1 MNRSVSFRMRFLT
14 ALSPVLAMLALA
26 ACGGGAST
34 TENPP
39 TTPPPA
45 AGYTGPPPASQDVQA
60 FKLNVWDNLQ
70 ASNRCGQ
77 CHGTGGQVPSFVRSD
92 DINLAYEAANSVVDL
107 GNPSASTMVTKVG
120 GGHNCWLAAD
130 SACADQLTV
139 WIRNWAGQTMG
150 GTRGAPLQP
159 PPIKDV
165 GASKS
170 FPASSALFGST
181 VYPVLTQYCSRCH
194 SSGAT
199 TPQSPFFAEANVD
212 VAYAAVRAKINLD
225 SPDQSR
231 LVVRL
236 RDEFHNCWTD
246 CATAANVML
255 GAIQD
260 FADGVPLTQVDP
272 NLVTSKA
279 LTLYDGTVA
288 SGGNRFDNAAIA
300 LYEFKTGT
308 GTVAYDT
315 SGVEPS
321 ANLTMSG
328 AVTWV
333 GGWGID
339 LRGGKAQATTASS
352 RKLHDLIKATGEY
365 SIEAWVAPANVVQE
379 QAYIVSYSGGT
390 MARNFTLGQTMY
402 NYDYF
407 NRATTT
413 DANGEPALS
422 TPSADEVL
430 QATLQHVV
438 ATYSPVDGRRIY
450 VNGVL
455 TTQAD
460 PVPAGLFTDW
470 NDTFALVLGNEV
482 SNDRTWQGVVRMVV
496 IHNRALTQPQIQ
508 QNFEAGV
515 GERFYLLF
523 SVEHLINV
531 PQSYVMFEGS
541 QFDSYS
547 YLFNKPTFISLDG
560 SQDPDQVRIKG
571 LRIGVN
577 GTEAKVGQAYA
588 PLDRTVTAA
597 GYEPATG
604 FSLAGIGTVV
614 ALDKGPS
621 ADEFFLTFEQIGDAQ
636 PPVRRT
642 RADAAAAAAGC
653 RPVVGDRP
661 ADIRGDLDL
670 HVEHDGR
677 ADDERE
683 RGGHLHARARAIADR
698 REHRGLPVLA
708 PGRRRPAR
716 DRVLQRAGERRRPRA
731 SYFPGFNFGAPAAT
745 AFDTPA
751 ERAQIT
757 GPLVTRAVGTGLTT
771 AAVSRGSHDRSG
783 RADRQAHGL
792 RRQLRRGSHGSRGQ
806 GSLFGGHRQRQHAA
820 AMRVLH

>member
-60 FKLNVWDNLQ
+60 FKLNLWDNLQ

-92 DINLAYEAANSVVDL
+92 DINLAYEAANGVVDL
-107 GNPSASTMVTKVG
+107 GNPSDSMMVTKVG

-139 WIRNWAGQTMG
+139 WIRNWAGQTLG

-159 PPIKDV
+159 PPIKNV

-170 FPASSALFGST
+170 FPASPALFGST

-199 TPQSPFFAEANVD
+199 TPQSPFFAEAAVD

-255 GAIQD
+255 AAIED

-328 AVTWV
+328 AATWV

-390 MARNFTLGQTMY
+390 TARNFTLGQTMY

-482 SNDRTWQGVVRMVV
+482 SNDRTWQGVVRMVA
-496 IHNRALTQPQIQ
+496 IHNRALTQQQIQ

-523 SVEHLINV
+523 SVSHLINV

-541 QFDSYS
+541 QFDNYS
-547 YLFNKPTFISLDG
+547 YLFYRPTFISLDD
-560 SQDPDQVRIKG
+560 SQDPDQIRIKG

-597 GYEPATG
+597 GYEPDTG
-604 FSLAGIGTVV
+604 FGLANIGTVV

-621 ADEFFLTFEQIGDAQ
+621 ADEFFLTFEQIGTNSHPFVEPTPTPLPPPPDAV
-636 PPVRRT
+636 PSSEVGLRT
-642 RADAAAAAAGC
+642 FEEISASMSNMTGVPTTNANVAATY
-653 RPVVGDRP
+653 
-661 ADIRGDLDL
+661 
-670 HVEHDGR
+670 
-677 ADDERE
+677 
-683 RGGHLHARARAIADR
+683 
-698 REHRGLPVLA
+698 
-708 PGRRRPAR
+708 
-716 DRVLQRAGERRRPRA
+716 DRVREQLPTVENIEGFLSSHQVGAAQLAIEYCNELVDDGALRAA
-731 SYFPGFNFGAPAAT
+731 YFPGFNFSAPAAT

-751 ERAQIT
+751 ELAQIT

-771 AAVSRGSHDRSG
+771 QPSAAEVTTEVNALIGRLTACGGSCA
-783 RADRQAHGL
+783 ADRTEVVVKAACSTVV
-792 RRQLRRGSHGSRGQ
+792 GSASTLLQ
-806 GSLFGGHRQRQHAA
+806 
-820 AMRVLH
+820 

>member
-1 MNRSVSFRMRFLT
+1 MNRDANFRMRLLT
-14 ALSPVLAMLALA
+14 ALSPALLAVALA

-39 TTPPPA
+39 TTPPPP

-77 CHGTGGQVPSFVRSD
+77 CHGTGGQVPSFVRND
-92 DINLAYEAANSVVDL
+92 DINLAYEAANGVVDL
-107 GNPSASTMVTKVG
+107 GNPAGSMMVTKVG

-139 WIRNWAGQTMG
+139 WIRNWAGQTLG

-159 PPIKDV
+159 PPLRDV

-170 FPASSALFGST
+170 FPTDSALFGST
-181 VYPVLTQYCSRCH
+181 VYPLLAQYCSRCH
-194 SSGAT
+194 SSGAI
-199 TPQSPFFAEANVD
+199 TPQSPFFAEADVD

-225 SPDQSR
+225 TPAQSR

-246 CATAANVML
+246 CAQSANIMQAAV
-255 GAIQD
+255 QD
-260 FADGVPLTQVDP
+260 FSDGVPLTQVDP
-272 NLVTSKA
+272 SLVISKA

-315 SGVEPS
+315 SGVEP
-321 ANLTMSG
+321 ALNLTLSG
-328 AVTWV
+328 AATWV

-339 LRGGKAQATTASS
+339 LRGGKAQGTTASS
-352 RKLHDLIKATGEY
+352 RKLHDLIRATGEY
-365 SIEAWVAPANVVQE
+365 TIEAWVAPANVVQE
-379 QAYIVSYSGGT
+379 QAHIVSYSGGT
-390 MARNFTLGQTMY
+390 TARNFTLGQTMY

-413 DANGEPALS
+413 SGNGEPALS
-422 TPSADEVL
+422 TPSAEEVL

-438 ATYSPVDGRRIY
+438 ATYSAVDGRRIY

-455 TTQAD
+455 TTAAD
-460 PVPAGLFTDW
+460 PTPAGLFTDW

-482 SNDRTWQGVVRMVV
+482 SNDRTWQGVIRMVV
-496 IHNRALTQPQIQ
+496 IHNRALSEAQIT

-523 SVEHLINV
+523 SVAHLINV
-531 PQSYVMFEGS
+531 PQSYLLFEAS

-547 YLFNKPTFISLDG
+547 YLFNKPSFISLDG
-560 SQDPDQVRIKG
+560 SQDPDQIRIRG
-571 LRIGVN
+571 VRIGVN
-577 GTEAKVGQAYA
+577 GAEAKVGQAYA
-588 PLDRTVTAA
+588 PMDRTVTAA
-597 GYEPATG
+597 VYEPVTG
-604 FSLAGIGTVV
+604 FGLSGIGTVV
-614 ALDKGPS
+614 ALDKGPA
-621 ADEFFLTFEQIGDAQ
+621 ADEFFLSFEQIGSNTNAFNEPAPTPLPPPPDGVPASEIGLRTFEEISASMSAMTGVPATNPRVADTYNRVREQLPTVENIESFLSSHQVGAAQLAIEYCNELVDDAGL
-636 PPVRRT
+636 
-642 RADAAAAAAGC
+642 RAA
-653 RPVVGDRP
+653 
-661 ADIRGDLDL
+661 
-670 HVEHDGR
+670 
-677 ADDERE
+677 
-683 RGGHLHARARAIADR
+683 
-698 REHRGLPVLA
+698 
-708 PGRRRPAR
+708 
-716 DRVLQRAGERRRPRA
+716 
-731 SYFPGFNFGAPAAT
+731 YFPGFNFGASAAT

-757 GPLVTRAVGTGLTT
+757 GPLVARAVGTGMTTQPSSAEITTEVDAMIGRLTT
-771 AAVSRGSHDRSG
+771 CGAGCA
-783 RADRQAHGL
+783 ADRTEVVVKSACSAVI
-792 RRQLRRGSHGSRGQ
+792 GSASTLLQ
-806 GSLFGGHRQRQHAA
+806 
-820 AMRVLH
+820 

>member
-1 MNRSVSFRMRFLT
+1 MPPRTAWAIEGQAMNRSVRFRVRFLT

-39 TTPPPA
+39 TTPPPP

-60 FKLNVWDNLQ
+60 FKLNLWDNLQ

-92 DINLAYEAANSVVDL
+92 DINLAYEAANGVVDL
-107 GNPSASTMVTKVG
+107 GNPSDSMMVTKVG
-120 GGHNCWLAAD
+120 GGRNCWHATD

-139 WIRNWAGQTMG
+139 WIRNWAGQTLG

-159 PPIKDV
+159 PPIKNV

-170 FPASSALFGST
+170 FPASPALFGST

-199 TPQSPFFAEANVD
+199 TPQSPFFAEAAVD

-255 GAIQD
+255 AAIQD

-328 AVTWV
+328 AATWV

-482 SNDRTWQGVVRMVV
+482 SNDRTWQGVVRMVA
-496 IHNRALTQPQIQ
+496 IHNRALTQQQIQ
-508 QNFEAGV
+508 QNFDAGV

-523 SVEHLINV
+523 SVSHLVNV
-531 PQSYVMFEGS
+531 PQAYVMFEAS

-547 YLFNKPTFISLDG
+547 YLFTKPSFISLD
-560 SQDPDQVRIKG
+560 SDTTPDQIRIKG

-577 GTEAKVGQAYA
+577 GAEAKVGQAYS
-588 PLDRTVTAA
+588 PLDRTVQAA
-597 GYEPATG
+597 GYDPATG
-604 FSLAGIGTVV
+604 FGLTGIGTVV
-614 ALDKGPS
+614 ALDKGPAS
-621 ADEFFLTFEQIGDAQ
+621 DEFFLTFERIGTYNHPFVEPAPTPLPD
-636 PPVRRT
+636 PPDLV
-642 RADAAAAAAGC
+642 
-653 RPVVGDRP
+653 P
-661 ADIRGDLDL
+661 ASE
-670 HVEHDGR
+670 V
-677 ADDERE
+677 
-683 RGGHLHARARAIADR
+683 
-698 REHRGLPVLA
+698 
-708 PGRRRPAR
+708 
-716 DRVLQRAGERRRPRA
+716 
-731 SYFPGFNFGAPAAT
+731 
-745 AFDTPA
+745 
-751 ERAQIT
+751 
-757 GPLVTRAVGTGLTT
+757 
-771 AAVSRGSHDRSG
+771 
-783 RADRQAHGL
+783 GL
-792 RRQLRRGSHGSRGQ
+792 RTFEEISASM
-806 GSLFGGHRQRQHAA
+806 S
-820 AMRVLH
+820 AMTTVPTTNPHVADTYN

>member
-1 MNRSVSFRMRFLT
+1 M
-14 ALSPVLAMLALA
+14 
-26 ACGGGAST
+26 
-34 TENPP
+34 
-39 TTPPPA
+39 
-45 AGYTGPPPASQDVQA
+45 
-60 FKLNVWDNLQ
+60 
-70 ASNRCGQ
+70 
-77 CHGTGGQVPSFVRSD
+77 
-92 DINLAYEAANSVVDL
+92 
-107 GNPSASTMVTKVG
+107 
-120 GGHNCWLAAD
+120 
-130 SACADQLTV
+130 
-139 WIRNWAGQTMG
+139 
-150 GTRGAPLQP
+150 
-159 PPIKDV
+159 
-165 GASKS
+165 
-170 FPASSALFGST
+170 
-181 VYPVLTQYCSRCH
+181 LTQYCSRCH

-450 VNGVL
+450 V
-455 TTQAD
+455 QRRAHD
-460 PVPAGLFTDW
+460 AGRPGPGRPLHR
-470 NDTFALVLGNEV
+470 L
-482 SNDRTWQGVVRMVV
+482 
-496 IHNRALTQPQIQ
+496 
-508 QNFEAGV
+508 
-515 GERFYLLF
+515 ER
-523 SVEHLINV
+523 HL
-531 PQSYVMFEGS
+531 
-541 QFDSYS
+541 
-547 YLFNKPTFISLDG
+547 
-560 SQDPDQVRIKG
+560 R
-571 LRIGVN
+571 
-577 GTEAKVGQAYA
+577 
-588 PLDRTVTAA
+588 
-597 GYEPATG
+597 
-604 FSLAGIGTVV
+604 
-614 ALDKGPS
+614 
-621 ADEFFLTFEQIGDAQ
+621 
-636 PPVRRT
+636 
-642 RADAAAAAAGC
+642 
-653 RPVVGDRP
+653 
-661 ADIRGDLDL
+661 
-670 HVEHDGR
+670 
-677 ADDERE
+677 
-683 RGGHLHARARAIADR
+683 ARARQ
-698 REHRGLPVLA
+698 RGQQTT
-708 PGRRRPAR
+708 AR
-716 DRVLQRAGERRRPRA
+716 GRA
-731 SYFPGFNFGAPAAT
+731 SCAWS
-745 AFDTPA
+745 
-751 ERAQIT
+751 RS
-757 GPLVTRAVGTGLTT
+757 TT
-771 AAVSRGSHDRSG
+771 AR
-783 RADRQAHGL
+783 
-792 RRQLRRGSHGSRGQ
+792 
-806 GSLFGGHRQRQHAA
+806 
-820 AMRVLH
+820 

>member
-1 MNRSVSFRMRFLT
+1 
-14 ALSPVLAMLALA
+14 
-26 ACGGGAST
+26 
-34 TENPP
+34 
-39 TTPPPA
+39 
-45 AGYTGPPPASQDVQA
+45 
-60 FKLNVWDNLQ
+60 
-70 ASNRCGQ
+70 
-77 CHGTGGQVPSFVRSD
+77 
-92 DINLAYEAANSVVDL
+92 
-107 GNPSASTMVTKVG
+107 
-120 GGHNCWLAAD
+120 
-130 SACADQLTV
+130 
-139 WIRNWAGQTMG
+139 
-150 GTRGAPLQP
+150 
-159 PPIKDV
+159 
-165 GASKS
+165 
-170 FPASSALFGST
+170 
-181 VYPVLTQYCSRCH
+181 
-194 SSGAT
+194 
-199 TPQSPFFAEANVD
+199 
-212 VAYAAVRAKINLD
+212 
-225 SPDQSR
+225 
-231 LVVRL
+231 
-236 RDEFHNCWTD
+236 
-246 CATAANVML
+246 
-255 GAIQD
+255 
-260 FADGVPLTQVDP
+260 
-272 NLVTSKA
+272 
-279 LTLYDGTVA
+279 
-288 SGGNRFDNAAIA
+288 
-300 LYEFKTGT
+300 
-308 GTVAYDT
+308 
-315 SGVEPS
+315 
-321 ANLTMSG
+321 MSG

-523 SVEHLINV
+523 SVSHLINV

-560 SQDPDQVRIKG
+560 SADPDQIRIKG

-604 FSLAGIGTVV
+604 FGLAGIGTVV

-621 ADEFFLTFEQIGDAQ
+621 ADEFFLTFEQIGTRNHPFVEPAPTPLPPPPDAV
-636 PPVRRT
+636 PSSEIGLRT
-642 RADAAAAAAGC
+642 FEEISTSMSNMTGVPTTNANVAATY
-653 RPVVGDRP
+653 D
-661 ADIRGDLDL
+661 
-670 HVEHDGR
+670 
-677 ADDERE
+677 
-683 RGGHLHARARAIADR
+683 ARARAAADR

-716 DRVLQRAGERRRPRA
+716 DRVLQRAGGRRRPARRVLPGLQLRRA
-731 SYFPGFNFGAPAAT
+731 GGHCLRHAGRARPDHGPAGDA
-745 AFDTPA
+745 
-751 ERAQIT
+751 R
-757 GPLVTRAVGTGLTT
+757 GRHGTHD
-771 AAVSRGSHDRSG
+771 AAVRRGSCDRSG

-806 GSLFGGHRQRQHAA
+806 GGLFGGHRQRQHAA
-820 AMRVLH
+820 AMRVLQLMKRKSRRGARPSRTLRTATRDHPRPVTRRQFVAQGFVAGAATVIAPTLFGLFANPRAAQAALSPDLEALKASCGIAVQGAGKIPFICFDLAGGANMAGSNVLTGGQGGQRDFLVGRGLRHASACPATWCRTRRTRAARPTTSSRAASASLFHLDSAFVRGILERVSVTTAANVNGAVIPARSENDTGNNPHNPMYGIFRAGADGELLTLIGSESSESGGNSMSPSYLVDVVGPSDQGRARRATSRASSTPASWSACSTRTTRCA

>member
-1 MNRSVSFRMRFLT
+1 MNRSDKLRMRFLG
-14 ALSPVLAMLALA
+14 ALAPAFAMLALA
-26 ACGGGAST
+26 GCGGGAST

-60 FKLNVWDNLQ
+60 FKLSLWDNIQ
-70 ASNRCGQ
+70 AGNRCGQ
-77 CHGTGGQVPSFVRSD
+77 CHGTGGQVPSFARND

-107 GNPSASTMVTKVG
+107 SNPSASRMVEKVG

-139 WIRNWAGQTMG
+139 WIRNGAGQTMG

-159 PPIKDV
+159 PPIKNV

-194 SSGAT
+194 SSGAI
-199 TPQSPFFAEANVD
+199 TPQSPFFAEADVD

-225 SPDQSR
+225 LPAQSR

-246 CATAANVML
+246 CGTAANVMQA
-255 GAIQD
+255 AIQD

-272 NLVTSKA
+272 NLVVSKA

-315 SGVEPS
+315 SGVEPA
-321 ANLTMSG
+321 ANLTLSG
-328 AVTWV
+328 AATWV

-352 RKLHDLIKATGEY
+352 KKLHDLIKATGEY
-365 SIEAWVAPANVVQE
+365 TIEAWVAPANVVQE

-390 MARNFTLGQTMY
+390 TSRNFTLGQTMY

-455 TTQAD
+455 ASQAD

-482 SNDRTWQGVVRMVV
+482 SNDRTWQGLVRMVAV
-496 IHNRALTQPQIQ
+496 HNRALTQQQIQ
-508 QNFEAGV
+508 QNFDAGV

-523 SVEHLINV
+523 SVAHLIDV
-531 PQSYVMFEGS
+531 PQSYVMFEAS

-547 YLFNKPTFISLDG
+547 YLFNKPVFISLDG
-560 SQDPDQVRIKG
+560 SVDADQVHLKG
-571 LRIGVN
+571 IRIGVN
-577 GTEAKVGQAYA
+577 GGEAKVGQAYA

-597 GYEPATG
+597 GYEPGTG
-604 FSLAGIGTVV
+604 FGLATIGTVV
-614 ALDKGPS
+614 PLDKGPS
-621 ADEFFLTFEQIGDAQ
+621 ADEFFLTFEQIGTHNHPFVEAAPTPLPDPPDAD
-636 PPVRRT
+636 PSSEIGLRTFEEISASMAGMTGIPVTNPRVAETYGRVREQLPT
-642 RADAAAAAAGC
+642 VENIEGFLSSHQVGAAQLAIEYCNELVDDTGLRAA
-653 RPVVGDRP
+653 
-661 ADIRGDLDL
+661 
-670 HVEHDGR
+670 
-677 ADDERE
+677 
-683 RGGHLHARARAIADR
+683 
-698 REHRGLPVLA
+698 
-708 PGRRRPAR
+708 
-716 DRVLQRAGERRRPRA
+716 
-731 SYFPGFNFGAPAAT
+731 YFPGFNFGASAAT
-745 AFDTPA
+745 AFDTPG
-751 ERAQIT
+751 ERALVT
-757 GPLVTRAVGTGLTT
+757 GPLTARAVGTGVATQPT
-771 AAVSRGSHDRSG
+771 AAEVSAEVDALIGRLTACGGSCA
-783 RADRQAHGL
+783 ADRTEVIVKAACSAVI
-792 RRQLRRGSHGSRGQ
+792 GSASTLLQ
-806 GSLFGGHRQRQHAA
+806 
-820 AMRVLH
+820 